1 MGCFRVH
8 KLQLAAD
15 ILNLLQHKESSP
27 NTLIFSSE
35 MFSLPDNRHCLN
47 ILIINHNNI
56 ALFDSTIC
64 LCSLEKKNQEKTR
77 NLLSQKKKTSV

>member
-27 NTLIFSSE
+27 NTLFFSSE
-35 MFSLPDNRHCLN
+35 MFSFPDNRHCLN
-47 ILIINHNNI
+47 ILITNRNNI

-64 LCSLEKKNQEKTR
+64 LCSLEKKTLRKNPEI
-77 NLLSQKKKTSV
+77 S